1 MKLTAPICLHAFQWK
16 LFTVISVGIKNN
28 IMFEL
33 NLIYPDYLPPIYSES
48 ITLTFN
54 FRRKLLIPLTD
65 YY

>member
-54 FRRKLLIPLTD
+54 FRR
-65 YY
+65 